1 MATVVIKDGNK
12 DLQEEMEGARNNLKP
27 KNKTEPLINTG
38 ENEIGTD
45 FGTIEDD
52 NNTEYE
58 ESLEESVN
66 YNFSN
71 ADDVAKYSKEWQE
84 RQWAREDE
92 LRKEQQQRDDT
103 AYRRMVSDMVSA
115 GINPNLVS
123 GTPNYGTT
131 TQTTT
136 NTGTGLSESNN
147 ALYNAIYETLGEAGI
162 EQQQKDR
169 IANVWLTILQTLTS
183 FVGTFFGAKG

>member
-12 DLQEEMEGARNNLKP
+12 DLQEEMEGARSNLKP
-27 KNKTEPLINTG
+27 KRKTEPLINTG

-45 FGTIEDD
+45 FGTIESD

>member
-27 KNKTEPLINTG
+27 KSKTEPLIDTG
-38 ENEIGTD
+38 ENGIGTD

-58 ESLEESVN
+58 ESLEESVS
-66 YNFSN
+66 YDFSN
-71 ADDVAKYSKEWQE
+71 AEDVAKYSKEWQE

>member
-27 KNKTEPLINTG
+27 KSKTEPLINTG

-58 ESLEESVN
+58 ESLEESVS
-66 YNFSN
+66 YDFSN
-71 ADDVAKYSKEWQE
+71 ADDVAKYSKEWQK